1 MIGARSRSA
10 ERPQWTTMP
19 PALFAASL
27 SITGIRE
34 RLHLQERSFVPMS
47 VLETII
53 SKLLGS
59 EARQSR
65 LTHYDQRIER
75 VVQATSEVTGV
86 PVMELLSKRRLNADE
101 RHCAMYLSVKLLGCS
116 YPEVGRAFGRD
127 HSSVYYAVKKLE
139 KRGRGRSKT
148 TRILKEIE
156 RCLAA

>member
-1 MIGARSRSA
+1 
-10 ERPQWTTMP
+10 
-19 PALFAASL
+19 
-27 SITGIRE
+27 
-34 RLHLQERSFVPMS
+34 MS

-53 SKLLGS
+53 SKLLGN

>member
-1 MIGARSRSA
+1 
-10 ERPQWTTMP
+10 
-19 PALFAASL
+19 
-27 SITGIRE
+27 
-34 RLHLQERSFVPMS
+34 MS

-53 SKLLGS
+53 SKLLGN

-65 LTHYDQRIER
+65 LTHYDKRIER
-75 VVQATSEVTGV
+75 VVRATSEVTGV

>member
-1 MIGARSRSA
+1 
-10 ERPQWTTMP
+10 MP
-19 PALFAASL
+19 PALFAAL
-27 SITGIRE
+27 HLITGIKE

-47 VLETII
+47 VLEKII
-53 SKLLGS
+53 LNLLGKGTS
-59 EARQSR
+59 QSP
-65 LTHYDQRIER
+65 LMHYDKRIER
-75 VVQATSEVTGV
+75 VVQVTSEVTGV
-86 PVMELLSKRRLNADE
+86 PVMDLLSRRRLNADE

-127 HSSVYYAVKKLE
+127 HTSVYYAVKKLE